1 MVNAKLGVNAC
12 VAHRLEEGLVAP
24 WTFLSSP
31 VMSFG
36 ILKW

>member
-12 VAHRLEEGLVAP
+12 VAHRLEEGLCCSLD
-24 WTFLSSP
+24 FLSSP
-31 VMSFG
+31 VIYFG